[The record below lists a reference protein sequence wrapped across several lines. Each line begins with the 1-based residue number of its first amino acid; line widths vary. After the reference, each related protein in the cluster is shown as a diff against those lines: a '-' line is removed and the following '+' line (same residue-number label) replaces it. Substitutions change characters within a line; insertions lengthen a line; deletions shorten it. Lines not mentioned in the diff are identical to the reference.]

1 MGRHNRTV
9 LTRALVVRVAFAG
22 KRAVGVEFL
31 RDGQSHRIAAR
42 REIVLCLGAV
52 NTPKVLMQSGIGD
65 ESELTRAGIVVVQ
78 PLPGVGRNFRDHIIA
93 PCIWE
98 YKTPLPFQ
106 NSGGEATIFWK
117 SDPSLDTPDLQPIL
131 AEIPFY
137 TPETAHF
144 SPPVDSWSML
154 AGLVRP
160 CSRGHLRVAGPNPTD
175 SIEIVANTLASSAD
189 MKALIRAIELC
200 REIGNSSVMSRFAKR
215 EVMPGNLK
223 AGELESFARNAVSAF
238 WHQACTAKMGR
249 DEMSVVDGQ
258 LRVYGIDCLRLAD
271 ASIMPRIT
279 TGNTMATCVVIGE
292 QAADLIRQTHG
303 I

>member
-1 MGRHNRTV
+1 VLAHTLVARIVFRGR
-9 LTRALVVRVAFAG
+9 RAAE
-22 KRAVGVEFL
+22 VEFL
-31 RDGQSHRIAAR
+31 RDGRSHRIAAR
-42 REIVLCLGAV
+42 REIVLSLGAI
-52 NTPKVLMQSGIGD
+52 NTPKLLMQSGVGD
-65 ESELTRAGIVVVQ
+65 ESELSHAGIDVVQ
-78 PLPGVGRNFRDHIIA
+78 DLPGVGRNFRDHIIV
-93 PCIWE
+93 PCVWQ
-98 YKTPLPFQ
+98 YKTPLPMR
-106 NSGGEATIFWK
+106 NSGGEATFFWK

-131 AEIPFY
+131 AEVPFY

-144 SPPVDSWSML
+144 SPPADSWSML

-160 CSRGHLRVAGPNPTD
+160 SSRGHLRVGGPNPTD
-175 SIEIVANTLASSAD
+175 TIEIVANTLAASSD

-200 REIGNSSVMSRFAKR
+200 REIGNSSAMGRFAKR
-215 EVMPGNLK
+215 EVMPGNLT

-258 LRVYGIDCLRLAD
+258 LRVYGIDCLRIAD

-292 QAADLIRQTHG
+292 QAADLIRQTYG